1 MDIIKMLSIAIDGLK
16 TASKVTSDLA
26 DTCGEVKNFVERA
39 ERETSVKAVERQNYV
54 TYTCNADK

>member
-1 MDIIKMLSIAIDGLK
+1 MLSIAIDGLK